1 MKEIAKFIVLF
12 VVFYIVFNWNDLS
25 PFETVED
32 VCNETS
38 KILLERKG
46 QGFTDVAY
54 LGCLDLGLEGAKRD
68 QEAIIKLI
76 ENR

>member
-1 MKEIAKFIVLF
+1 MF
-12 VVFYIVFNWNDLS
+12 FNWGDLS

-38 KILLERKG
+38 KILLEHKG

-54 LGCLDLGLEGAKRD
+54 LGCLDLGLEGTKRD
-68 QEAIIKLI
+68 QEAIIELI